1 MVAVQV
7 VKVVVAELVTL
18 ELDRVAVFDAVEVLE
33 RLEVVRLAVVVSVAD
48 RVVLALRVDEV
59 FVKLAVMVVVVRAAG
74 VQLKP

>member
-1 MVAVQV
+1 LVAVQV